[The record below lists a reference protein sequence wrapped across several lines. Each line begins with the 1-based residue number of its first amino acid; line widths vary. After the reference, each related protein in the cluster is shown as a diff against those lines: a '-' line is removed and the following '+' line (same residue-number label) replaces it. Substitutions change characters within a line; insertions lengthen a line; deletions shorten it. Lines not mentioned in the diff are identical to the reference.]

1 MPRPFLLPLI
11 ERIARQPGAGAA
23 LGLLFLAFA
32 ASLPASAVK
41 GKTDTDKS
49 DVLGNWSFQT
59 RPYRDGQCVMTG
71 TMNLS
76 PHPDE
81 GRYSCE
87 ITAVEMCSMWGRSV
101 VRQSCDARRFGNQV
115 SVRSTIEEMIETKA
129 PDLLYVPDN
138 FTLTIQSHERMFGAL
153 VSAVPAPVEFRR
165 ANDGIS

>member
-1 MPRPFLLPLI
+1 MSKYLRPMIGLMM
-11 ERIARQPGAGAA
+11 IALVAG
-23 LGLLFLAFA
+23 
-32 ASLPASAVK
+32 LPASAVK
-41 GKTDTDKS
+41 GKGDKDKS

-59 RPYRDGQCVMTG
+59 KPYREGQCVMTG

-81 GRYSCE
+81 GRYTCE

-101 VRQSCDARRFGNQV
+101 VRQSCDVRRFGDQV
-115 SVRSTIEEMIETKA
+115 SVRSTIEEMLETKS
-129 PDLLYVPDN
+129 PEMLYVPDN

-153 VSAVPAPVEFRR
+153 VSAVTAPVEFRR